1 MENVNG
7 LRKGFVLDPQ
17 GNRLLPITH
26 VNLVIGNNGET
37 LSGTLERITETV
49 SILQENGGVISV
61 ETKTELDNLNTANI
75 RKGAICYVS
84 TEDKYYSYS
93 ANGSWKPMQ
102 TSSSGGSDD
111 GYSHIWVG
119 PDPPANENMLWLDT
133 NSDGVIEDET
143 DLELLYS
150 LRELVSELQTTITV
164 LDKRVSD
171 LEKNGVIIVPPT
183 DPDDPGTEEGTDLF
197 FLLEDGS
204 SLLLEDGTGLLLETK
219 GTSSSVQENGLLFE
233 DGTQILLE
241 DGTELLLEKQGTTPS
256 PIKEDALLFED
267 GAEILLEDGSK
278 LLLES
283 ASNDAITVSYV
294 SSEKKLEMTGN
305 NANLFVSNQALNI
318 IDSNSIVSSSNLI
331 IA

>member
-49 SILQENGGVISV
+49 SILQKNGGVISV

-133 NSDGVIEDET
+133 NSDGVIEGED
-143 DLELLYS
+143 DLNLLYN
-150 LRELVSELQTTITV
+150 LRDKINEMQTEIEV
-164 LDKRVSD
+164 LNSRVKY
-171 LEKNGVIIVPPT
+171 LEENGVAVDPKPPG
-183 DPDDPGTEEGTDLF
+183 PDEPTED
-197 FLLEDGS
+197 ED
-204 SLLLEDGTGLLLETK
+204 D
-219 GTSSSVQENGLLFE
+219 
-233 DGTQILLE
+233 I
-241 DGTELLLEKQGTTPS
+241 
-256 PIKEDALLFED
+256 
-267 GAEILLEDGSK
+267 ILLEDGSEILLEK
-278 LLLES
+278 DGSLLLEIQVVDEKPPVTTT
-283 ASNDAITVSYV
+283 NDAILMEDGIEILMEDGSLLLLEDGSTVDPIEDSITAIYEATIETLSLSSKSLLQV
-294 SSEKKLEMTGN
+294 SDKSLVINSNKVSVLN
-305 NANLFVSNQALNI
+305 N
-318 IDSNSIVSSSNLI
+318 NLI
-331 IA
+331 L

>member
-49 SILQENGGVISV
+49 SILQENGGVMSV

-133 NSDGVIEDET
+133 NSDGVIEGED
-143 DLELLYS
+143 DLNLLYNF
-150 LRELVSELQTTITV
+150 R
-164 LDKRVSD
+164 D
-171 LEKNGVIIVPPT
+171 
-183 DPDDPGTEEGTDLF
+183 
-197 FLLEDGS
+197 
-204 SLLLEDGTGLLLETK
+204 
-219 GTSSSVQENGLLFE
+219 
-233 DGTQILLE
+233 
-241 DGTELLLEKQGTTPS
+241 
-256 PIKEDALLFED
+256 
-267 GAEILLEDGSK
+267 
-278 LLLES
+278 
-283 ASNDAITVSYV
+283 
-294 SSEKKLEMTGN
+294 
-305 NANLFVSNQALNI
+305 
-318 IDSNSIVSSSNLI
+318 
-331 IA
+331 

>member
-133 NSDGVIEDET
+133 NSDGVIEGED
-143 DLELLYS
+143 DLNLLYN
-150 LRELVSELQTTITV
+150 LRDKINEMQTEIEV
-164 LDKRVSD
+164 LNNRVKY
-171 LEKNGVIIVPPT
+171 LEESGVVVDPKPPGPDEPIEDEDDII
-183 DPDDPGTEEGTDLF
+183 
-197 FLLEDGS
+197 LLEDGS
-204 SLLLEDGTGLLLETK
+204 SLLLENGSNLLLEIQEINTK
-219 GTSSSVQENGLLFE
+219 PELTNALLFE
-233 DGTQILLE
+233 DGTEILTE
-241 DGTELLLEKQGTTPS
+241 DGLVLLLE
-256 PIKEDALLFED
+256 
-267 GAEILLEDGSK
+267 
-278 LLLES
+278 
-283 ASNDAITVSYV
+283 
-294 SSEKKLEMTGN
+294 M
-305 NANLFVSNQALNI
+305 
-318 IDSNSIVSSSNLI
+318 
-331 IA
+331 

>member
-49 SILQENGGVISV
+49 SILQENGGVINV
-61 ETKTELDNLNTANI
+61 ETKDELDNLNTANI

-133 NSDGVIEDET
+133 NSDGVIEGED
-143 DLELLYS
+143 DLNLLYN
-150 LRELVSELQTTITV
+150 LRDKINEMQTEIEV
-164 LDKRVSD
+164 LNSRVKY
-171 LEKNGVIIVPPT
+171 LEENGVAVDPKPPG
-183 DPDDPGTEEGTDLF
+183 PDEPTED
-197 FLLEDGS
+197 ED
-204 SLLLEDGTGLLLETK
+204 D
-219 GTSSSVQENGLLFE
+219 
-233 DGTQILLE
+233 I
-241 DGTELLLEKQGTTPS
+241 
-256 PIKEDALLFED
+256 
-267 GAEILLEDGSK
+267 ILLEDGSEILLEK
-278 LLLES
+278 DGSLLLEIQVVDEKPPVTTT
-283 ASNDAITVSYV
+283 NDAILMEDGIEILMEDGSLLLLEDGSTVDPIEDSITAIYEATIETLSLSSKSLLQV
-294 SSEKKLEMTGN
+294 SDKSLVINSNKVSVLN
-305 NANLFVSNQALNI
+305 N
-318 IDSNSIVSSSNLI
+318 NLI
-331 IA
+331 L

>member
-84 TEDKYYSYS
+84 TEDIYYSYS

-133 NSDGVIEDET
+133 NSDGVIEGED
-143 DLELLYS
+143 DLNLLYN
-150 LRELVSELQTTITV
+150 LRDKINEMQTEIEV
-164 LDKRVSD
+164 LNSRVKY
-171 LEKNGVIIVPPT
+171 LEENGVAVDPKPPG
-183 DPDDPGTEEGTDLF
+183 PDEPTED
-197 FLLEDGS
+197 ED
-204 SLLLEDGTGLLLETK
+204 D
-219 GTSSSVQENGLLFE
+219 
-233 DGTQILLE
+233 I
-241 DGTELLLEKQGTTPS
+241 
-256 PIKEDALLFED
+256 
-267 GAEILLEDGSK
+267 ILLEDGSEILLEK
-278 LLLES
+278 DGSLLLEIQVVDEKPPVTTT
-283 ASNDAITVSYV
+283 NDAILMEDGIEILMEDGSLLLLEDGSTMNPIEDSITAIYEATIETLSLSSKSLLQVSDKSLVINSNKV
-294 SSEKKLEMTGN
+294 SVLN
-305 NANLFVSNQALNI
+305 N
-318 IDSNSIVSSSNLI
+318 NLI
-331 IA
+331 L

>member
-7 LRKGFVLDPQ
+7 LRKGFILDPQ

-26 VNLVIGNNGET
+26 INLVIGNNGET

-49 SILQENGGVISV
+49 SILQENGGVMSV

-183 DPDDPGTEEGTDLF
+183 DPTDPDDPGTEEGTNLF

-204 SLLLEDGTGLLLETK
+204 SLLLEDGTELLLETK
-219 GTSSSVQENGLLFE
+219 GTSPSVQENGLLFE

-241 DGTELLLEKQGTTPS
+241 DNTALLLE
-256 PIKEDALLFED
+256 
-267 GAEILLEDGSK
+267 
-278 LLLES
+278 
-283 ASNDAITVSYV
+283 
-294 SSEKKLEMTGN
+294 
-305 NANLFVSNQALNI
+305 
-318 IDSNSIVSSSNLI
+318 
-331 IA
+331 

>member
-133 NSDGVIEDET
+133 NSDGVIEGED
-143 DLELLYS
+143 DLNLLYN
-150 LRELVSELQTTITV
+150 LRDKINEMQTEIEV
-164 LDKRVSD
+164 LNSRVKY
-171 LEKNGVIIVPPT
+171 LEENGVAVDPKPPGPDEPTEDEDDII
-183 DPDDPGTEEGTDLF
+183 
-197 FLLEDGS
+197 LLEDGS
-204 SLLLEDGTGLLLETK
+204 EILLEKDGSLLLEIQVVDEKPPVTTTNDAILM
-219 GTSSSVQENGLLFE
+219 E
-233 DGTQILLE
+233 DGI
-241 DGTELLLEKQGTTPS
+241 
-256 PIKEDALLFED
+256 
-267 GAEILLEDGSK
+267 EILLEDGSL
-278 LLLES
+278 LLLEDGS
-283 ASNDAITVSYV
+283 TVDPIEDSITAIYEATIETLSLSSKSLLQVSDKSLVINSNKVSV
-294 SSEKKLEMTGN
+294 LN
-305 NANLFVSNQALNI
+305 N
-318 IDSNSIVSSSNLI
+318 NLI
-331 IA
+331 L

>member
-49 SILQENGGVISV
+49 SILQENGGVMSV

-171 LEKNGVIIVPPT
+171 LEKGIIINPNPGPSPT
-183 DPDDPGTEEGTDLF
+183 PDEDNIFLLEDNTP

-204 SLLLEDGTGLLLETK
+204 NLLLEIQSTPPVVDN
-219 GTSSSVQENGLLFE
+219 ENVLLFE
-233 DGTQILLE
+233 DGI
-241 DGTELLLEKQGTTPS
+241 
-256 PIKEDALLFED
+256 
-267 GAEILLEDGSK
+267 EILLEDNSK
-278 LLLES
+278 LLLENGIS
-283 ASNDAITVSYV
+283 DDSNIVAFYD
-294 SSEKKLEMTGN
+294 SSDNSLKITGN
-305 NANLFVSNQALNI
+305 DTKLFVSNKTLNI
-318 IDSNSIVSSSNLI
+318 IDTNIIVSNEILNI
-331 IA
+331 

>member
-61 ETKTELDNLNTANI
+61 ETKDELDNLNTANI

-143 DLELLYS
+143 DLELLYN

-171 LEKNGVIIVPPT
+171 
-183 DPDDPGTEEGTDLF
+183 
-197 FLLEDGS
+197 
-204 SLLLEDGTGLLLETK
+204 
-219 GTSSSVQENGLLFE
+219 
-233 DGTQILLE
+233 
-241 DGTELLLEKQGTTPS
+241 
-256 PIKEDALLFED
+256 
-267 GAEILLEDGSK
+267 
-278 LLLES
+278 
-283 ASNDAITVSYV
+283 
-294 SSEKKLEMTGN
+294 
-305 NANLFVSNQALNI
+305 
-318 IDSNSIVSSSNLI
+318 
-331 IA
+331 

>member
-133 NSDGVIEDET
+133 NSDGVIEGED
-143 DLELLYS
+143 DLNLLYN
-150 LRELVSELQTTITV
+150 LRNKINEMQTEIEV
-164 LDKRVSD
+164 LNSRVKY
-171 LEKNGVIIVPPT
+171 LEENGVAVDPKPPGPDEPTEDEDDII
-183 DPDDPGTEEGTDLF
+183 
-197 FLLEDGS
+197 LLEDGS
-204 SLLLEDGTGLLLETK
+204 EILLEKDGSLLLEIQVVDEKPPVTTTNDAILM
-219 GTSSSVQENGLLFE
+219 E
-233 DGTQILLE
+233 DGI
-241 DGTELLLEKQGTTPS
+241 
-256 PIKEDALLFED
+256 
-267 GAEILLEDGSK
+267 EILLEDGSL
-278 LLLES
+278 LLLEDGNTVDPIEDS
-283 ASNDAITVSYV
+283 ITAIYEATIETLSLSSKSLLQVSDKSLVIKSNKVSV
-294 SSEKKLEMTGN
+294 LN
-305 NANLFVSNQALNI
+305 N
-318 IDSNSIVSSSNLI
+318 NLI
-331 IA
+331 L

>member
-61 ETKTELDNLNTANI
+61 ETKDELDNLDTANI

-102 TSSSGGSDD
+102 TSSSGGDSDD
-111 GYSHIWVG
+111 DYSHIWVG

-183 DPDDPGTEEGTDLF
+183 DPTDPDDPGTEEGTNLF

-204 SLLLEDGTGLLLETK
+204 SLLLEDGTELLLETK
-219 GTSSSVQENGLLFE
+219 GTSPSVQENGLLFE

-241 DGTELLLEKQGTTPS
+241 DNTALLLE
-256 PIKEDALLFED
+256 
-267 GAEILLEDGSK
+267 
-278 LLLES
+278 
-283 ASNDAITVSYV
+283 
-294 SSEKKLEMTGN
+294 
-305 NANLFVSNQALNI
+305 
-318 IDSNSIVSSSNLI
+318 
-331 IA
+331 

>member
-7 LRKGFVLDPQ
+7 LRKGFVLDPK

-37 LSGTLERITETV
+37 LSGTLERIIETV

-61 ETKTELDNLNTANI
+61 ETKEGLDNLNTANI
-75 RKGAICYVS
+75 KKGAICYVS

-93 ANGSWKPMQ
+93 ANGNWKPMQ
-102 TSSSGGSDD
+102 TSGSGGLED

-133 NSDGVIEDET
+133 NSDGIIDNET

-183 DPDDPGTEEGTDLF
+183 DPTDPDDPSEDQGTDLF

-204 SLLLEDGTGLLLETK
+204 SL
-219 GTSSSVQENGLLFE
+219 
-233 DGTQILLE
+233 LLE

-283 ASNDAITVSYV
+283 ASNDTITVSYV
-294 SSEKKLEMTGN
+294 SSEKNLEMTGN

-318 IDSNSIVSSSNLI
+318 IDSNSVVSGSNLI
-331 IA
+331 II

>member
-133 NSDGVIEDET
+133 NSDGVIEGED
-143 DLELLYS
+143 DLNLLYN
-150 LRELVSELQTTITV
+150 LRDKINEMQTEIEVLNNRVKYLEENGVVVDPKPPGPDEPIEDEDDIILLEDGSEIL
-164 LDKRVSD
+164 
-171 LEKNGVIIVPPT
+171 LEKDGSLLLEIQVVDEKPPAT
-183 DPDDPGTEEGTDLF
+183 TTNDAILMEDGIDILM
-197 FLLEDGS
+197 EDGS
-204 SLLLEDGTGLLLETK
+204 SLLLE
-219 GTSSSVQENGLLFE
+219 VQTQIEIPTTNKNALLFE
-233 DGTQILLE
+233 DSTEALLE
-241 DGTELLLEKQGTTPS
+241 DGTT
-256 PIKEDALLFED
+256 
-267 GAEILLEDGSK
+267 ILLE
-278 LLLES
+278 
-283 ASNDAITVSYV
+283 
-294 SSEKKLEMTGN
+294 M
-305 NANLFVSNQALNI
+305 
-318 IDSNSIVSSSNLI
+318 
-331 IA
+331 

>member
-37 LSGTLERITETV
+37 LSGTLKRITETV
-49 SILQENGGVISV
+49 SILQKNGGVISI

-133 NSDGVIEDET
+133 NSDGVIEGED
-143 DLELLYS
+143 DLNLLYN
-150 LRELVSELQTTITV
+150 LRDKINEMQTEIEV
-164 LDKRVSD
+164 LNSRVKY
-171 LEKNGVIIVPPT
+171 LEENGVAVDPKPPG
-183 DPDDPGTEEGTDLF
+183 PDEPTED
-197 FLLEDGS
+197 ED
-204 SLLLEDGTGLLLETK
+204 D
-219 GTSSSVQENGLLFE
+219 
-233 DGTQILLE
+233 I
-241 DGTELLLEKQGTTPS
+241 
-256 PIKEDALLFED
+256 
-267 GAEILLEDGSK
+267 ILLEDGSEILLEK
-278 LLLES
+278 DGSLLLEIQVVDEKPPVTTT
-283 ASNDAITVSYV
+283 NDAILMEDGIEILMEDGSLLLLEDRTTVDPIEDSITALYEATIETLSLSSKSLLQV
-294 SSEKKLEMTGN
+294 SDKSLVINSNKVSVLN
-305 NANLFVSNQALNI
+305 N
-318 IDSNSIVSSSNLI
+318 NLI
-331 IA
+331 L

>member
-49 SILQENGGVISV
+49 SILQENGGVMSV

-133 NSDGVIEDET
+133 NSDGVIEGED
-143 DLELLYS
+143 DLNLLYN
-150 LRELVSELQTTITV
+150 LRDKINEMQTEIEV
-164 LDKRVSD
+164 LNSRVKY
-171 LEKNGVIIVPPT
+171 LEENGVAVDPKPPGPDEPTEDEDDII
-183 DPDDPGTEEGTDLF
+183 
-197 FLLEDGS
+197 LLEDGS
-204 SLLLEDGTGLLLETK
+204 EILLEKDGSLLLEIQVVDEKPPVTTTNDAILM
-219 GTSSSVQENGLLFE
+219 E
-233 DGTQILLE
+233 DGI
-241 DGTELLLEKQGTTPS
+241 
-256 PIKEDALLFED
+256 
-267 GAEILLEDGSK
+267 EILLEDGSL
-278 LLLES
+278 LLLEDGS
-283 ASNDAITVSYV
+283 TMNPIEDSIIASYEATIETLSLSSKSLLQVSDKSLVINSNKV
-294 SSEKKLEMTGN
+294 SVLN
-305 NANLFVSNQALNI
+305 N
-318 IDSNSIVSSSNLI
+318 NLI
-331 IA
+331 L

>member
-49 SILQENGGVISV
+49 SILQKNGGVISI

-133 NSDGVIEDET
+133 NSDGVIEGED
-143 DLELLYS
+143 DLNLLYN
-150 LRELVSELQTTITV
+150 LRDKINEMQTEIEV
-164 LDKRVSD
+164 LNSRVKY
-171 LEKNGVIIVPPT
+171 LEENGVAVDPKPPG
-183 DPDDPGTEEGTDLF
+183 PDEPTED
-197 FLLEDGS
+197 ED
-204 SLLLEDGTGLLLETK
+204 D
-219 GTSSSVQENGLLFE
+219 
-233 DGTQILLE
+233 I
-241 DGTELLLEKQGTTPS
+241 
-256 PIKEDALLFED
+256 
-267 GAEILLEDGSK
+267 ILLEDGSEILLEK
-278 LLLES
+278 DGSLLLEIQVVDEKPPVTTT
-283 ASNDAITVSYV
+283 NDAILMEDGIEILMEDGSLLLLEDGSTIDPIEDSITAIYEATIETLSLSSKSLLQVSDKSLVIKSNKV
-294 SSEKKLEMTGN
+294 SVLN
-305 NANLFVSNQALNI
+305 N
-318 IDSNSIVSSSNLI
+318 NLI
-331 IA
+331 L

>member
-49 SILQENGGVISV
+49 SILQKNGGVISI

-133 NSDGVIEDET
+133 NSDGVIEGED
-143 DLELLYS
+143 DLNLLYN
-150 LRELVSELQTTITV
+150 LRDKINEMQTEIEV
-164 LDKRVSD
+164 LNSRVKY
-171 LEKNGVIIVPPT
+171 LEENGVAVDPKPPGPDEPTEDEDDII
-183 DPDDPGTEEGTDLF
+183 
-197 FLLEDGS
+197 LLEDGS
-204 SLLLEDGTGLLLETK
+204 EILLEKDGSLLLEIQVVDEKPPVTTTNDAILM
-219 GTSSSVQENGLLFE
+219 E
-233 DGTQILLE
+233 DGI
-241 DGTELLLEKQGTTPS
+241 
-256 PIKEDALLFED
+256 
-267 GAEILLEDGSK
+267 EILLEDGSL
-278 LLLES
+278 LLLEDGNTVDPIEDS
-283 ASNDAITVSYV
+283 ITAIYEATIETLSLSSKSLLQVSDKSLVIKSNKVSV
-294 SSEKKLEMTGN
+294 LN
-305 NANLFVSNQALNI
+305 N
-318 IDSNSIVSSSNLI
+318 NLI
-331 IA
+331 L

>member
-49 SILQENGGVISV
+49 SILQENGGVMSV
-61 ETKTELDNLNTANI
+61 ETKIELDNLNTANI

-133 NSDGVIEDET
+133 NSDGVIEGED
-143 DLELLYS
+143 DLNLLYN
-150 LRELVSELQTTITV
+150 LRDKINEMQTEIEV
-164 LDKRVSD
+164 LNNRVKY
-171 LEKNGVIIVPPT
+171 LEENGVAVDPKPPG
-183 DPDDPGTEEGTDLF
+183 PDEPTED
-197 FLLEDGS
+197 ED
-204 SLLLEDGTGLLLETK
+204 D
-219 GTSSSVQENGLLFE
+219 
-233 DGTQILLE
+233 I
-241 DGTELLLEKQGTTPS
+241 
-256 PIKEDALLFED
+256 
-267 GAEILLEDGSK
+267 ILLEDGSEILLEK
-278 LLLES
+278 DGSLLLEIQVVDEKPPVTTT
-283 ASNDAITVSYV
+283 NDAILMEDGIEILMEDGSLLLLEDGSTVDPIEDSITAIYEATIETLSLSSKSLLQV
-294 SSEKKLEMTGN
+294 SDKSLVINSNKVSVLN
-305 NANLFVSNQALNI
+305 N
-318 IDSNSIVSSSNLI
+318 NLI
-331 IA
+331 L

>member
-49 SILQENGGVISV
+49 SILQKNGGVISI

-133 NSDGVIEDET
+133 NSDGVIEGED
-143 DLELLYS
+143 DLNLLYN
-150 LRELVSELQTTITV
+150 LRDKINEMQTEIEV
-164 LDKRVSD
+164 LNSRVKY
-171 LEKNGVIIVPPT
+171 LEENGVAVDPKPPGPDEPTEDEDDII
-183 DPDDPGTEEGTDLF
+183 
-197 FLLEDGS
+197 LLEDGS
-204 SLLLEDGTGLLLETK
+204 EILLEKDGSLLLEIQVVDEKPPVTTTNDAILM
-219 GTSSSVQENGLLFE
+219 E
-233 DGTQILLE
+233 DGI
-241 DGTELLLEKQGTTPS
+241 
-256 PIKEDALLFED
+256 
-267 GAEILLEDGSK
+267 EILLEDGSL
-278 LLLES
+278 LLLEDS
-283 ASNDAITVSYV
+283 STMNPIEDSITAIYEATIETLSLSSKSLLQVSDKSLVIKSNKVSV
-294 SSEKKLEMTGN
+294 LN
-305 NANLFVSNQALNI
+305 N
-318 IDSNSIVSSSNLI
+318 NLI
-331 IA
+331 L

>member
-61 ETKTELDNLNTANI
+61 ETKDELDNLNTANI

-133 NSDGVIEDET
+133 NSDGVIEGED
-143 DLELLYS
+143 DLNLLYN
-150 LRELVSELQTTITV
+150 LRDKINEMQTEIEV
-164 LDKRVSD
+164 LNSRVKY
-171 LEKNGVIIVPPT
+171 LEENGVAVDPKPPG
-183 DPDDPGTEEGTDLF
+183 PDEPTED
-197 FLLEDGS
+197 ED
-204 SLLLEDGTGLLLETK
+204 D
-219 GTSSSVQENGLLFE
+219 
-233 DGTQILLE
+233 I
-241 DGTELLLEKQGTTPS
+241 
-256 PIKEDALLFED
+256 
-267 GAEILLEDGSK
+267 ILLEDGSEILLEK
-278 LLLES
+278 DGSLLLEIQVVDEKPPVTTT
-283 ASNDAITVSYV
+283 NDAILMEDGIEILMEDGSLLLLEDGSTVDPIEDSITAIYEATIETLSLSSKSLLQV
-294 SSEKKLEMTGN
+294 SDKSLVINSNKVSVLN
-305 NANLFVSNQALNI
+305 N
-318 IDSNSIVSSSNLI
+318 NLI
-331 IA
+331 L

>member
-61 ETKTELDNLNTANI
+61 ETKDELDNLNTANI

-133 NSDGVIEDET
+133 NSDGVIEGED
-143 DLELLYS
+143 DLNLLYN
-150 LRELVSELQTTITV
+150 LRDKINEMQTEIEV
-164 LDKRVSD
+164 LNSRVKY
-171 LEKNGVIIVPPT
+171 LEENGVAVDPKPPG
-183 DPDDPGTEEGTDLF
+183 PDEPTED
-197 FLLEDGS
+197 ED
-204 SLLLEDGTGLLLETK
+204 D
-219 GTSSSVQENGLLFE
+219 
-233 DGTQILLE
+233 I
-241 DGTELLLEKQGTTPS
+241 
-256 PIKEDALLFED
+256 
-267 GAEILLEDGSK
+267 ILLEDGSEILLEK
-278 LLLES
+278 DGSLLLEIQVVDEKPPVTTT
-283 ASNDAITVSYV
+283 NDAILMEDGIEILMEDGSLLLLENSSTVDPIEDSITAIYEATIETLSLSSKSLLQV
-294 SSEKKLEMTGN
+294 SDKSLVINSNKVSVLN
-305 NANLFVSNQALNI
+305 N
-318 IDSNSIVSSSNLI
+318 NLI
-331 IA
+331 L

>member
-133 NSDGVIEDET
+133 NSDGVIEGED
-143 DLELLYS
+143 DLNLLYN
-150 LRELVSELQTTITV
+150 LRDKINEMQTEIEV
-164 LDKRVSD
+164 LNSRVKY
-171 LEKNGVIIVPPT
+171 LEENGVAVDPKPPGPDEPTEDEDDII
-183 DPDDPGTEEGTDLF
+183 
-197 FLLEDGS
+197 LLEDGS
-204 SLLLEDGTGLLLETK
+204 EILLEKDGSLLLEIQVVDEKPPVTTTNDAILM
-219 GTSSSVQENGLLFE
+219 E
-233 DGTQILLE
+233 DGI
-241 DGTELLLEKQGTTPS
+241 
-256 PIKEDALLFED
+256 
-267 GAEILLEDGSK
+267 EILLEDGSL
-278 LLLES
+278 LLLEDS
-283 ASNDAITVSYV
+283 STMNPIEDSITASYEATIETLSLSSKSLLQVSDKSLVIKSNKV
-294 SSEKKLEMTGN
+294 SVLN
-305 NANLFVSNQALNI
+305 N
-318 IDSNSIVSSSNLI
+318 NLI
-331 IA
+331 L

>member
-49 SILQENGGVISV
+49 SILQENGGVMSV

-102 TSSSGGSDD
+102 TSSSGGLED

-183 DPDDPGTEEGTDLF
+183 DPTDPDDPGTEEGTDLF

-204 SLLLEDGTGLLLETK
+204 SL
-219 GTSSSVQENGLLFE
+219 
-233 DGTQILLE
+233 LLE

-318 IDSNSIVSSSNLI
+318 IDSNSIVSGSNLI
-331 IA
+331 IT

>member
-61 ETKTELDNLNTANI
+61 ETKENLDNLNIANI

-133 NSDGVIEDET
+133 NSDGVIEGED
-143 DLELLYS
+143 DLNLLYN
-150 LRELVSELQTTITV
+150 LRDKINEMQTEIEV
-164 LDKRVSD
+164 LNSRVKY
-171 LEKNGVIIVPPT
+171 LEENGVAVDPKPPGPDEPTENEDDII
-183 DPDDPGTEEGTDLF
+183 
-197 FLLEDGS
+197 LLEDGS
-204 SLLLEDGTGLLLETK
+204 EILLEKDGSLLLEIQVVDEKPPVTTTNDAILM
-219 GTSSSVQENGLLFE
+219 E
-233 DGTQILLE
+233 DGI
-241 DGTELLLEKQGTTPS
+241 
-256 PIKEDALLFED
+256 
-267 GAEILLEDGSK
+267 EILLEDGSL
-278 LLLES
+278 LLLEDGS
-283 ASNDAITVSYV
+283 TMNPIEDSITASYEATIETLSLSSKSLLQVSDKSLVINSNKV
-294 SSEKKLEMTGN
+294 SVLN
-305 NANLFVSNQALNI
+305 N
-318 IDSNSIVSSSNLI
+318 NLI
-331 IA
+331 L

>member
-37 LSGTLERITETV
+37 LSGTLERITKTV

-61 ETKTELDNLNTANI
+61 ETKENLDNLNTANI

-133 NSDGVIEDET
+133 NSDGVIEGED
-143 DLELLYS
+143 DLNLLYN
-150 LRELVSELQTTITV
+150 LRDKINEMQTEIEV
-164 LDKRVSD
+164 LNNRVKY
-171 LEKNGVIIVPPT
+171 LEENGVAVDPKPPG
-183 DPDDPGTEEGTDLF
+183 PDEPTED
-197 FLLEDGS
+197 ED
-204 SLLLEDGTGLLLETK
+204 D
-219 GTSSSVQENGLLFE
+219 
-233 DGTQILLE
+233 I
-241 DGTELLLEKQGTTPS
+241 
-256 PIKEDALLFED
+256 
-267 GAEILLEDGSK
+267 ILLEDGSEILLEK
-278 LLLES
+278 DGSLLLEIQVVDEKPPVTTT
-283 ASNDAITVSYV
+283 NDAILMEDGIEILMEDGSLLLLEDGSTVDPIEDSITAIYEATIETLSLSSKSLLQV
-294 SSEKKLEMTGN
+294 SDKSLVINSNKVSVLN
-305 NANLFVSNQALNI
+305 N
-318 IDSNSIVSSSNLI
+318 NLI
-331 IA
+331 L

>member
-49 SILQENGGVISV
+49 SILQKNGGVISI

-133 NSDGVIEDET
+133 NSDGVIEGED
-143 DLELLYS
+143 DLNLLYN
-150 LRELVSELQTTITV
+150 LRDKINEMQTEIEV
-164 LDKRVSD
+164 LNSRVKY
-171 LEKNGVIIVPPT
+171 LEENGVAVDPKPPG
-183 DPDDPGTEEGTDLF
+183 PDEPTED
-197 FLLEDGS
+197 ED
-204 SLLLEDGTGLLLETK
+204 D
-219 GTSSSVQENGLLFE
+219 
-233 DGTQILLE
+233 I
-241 DGTELLLEKQGTTPS
+241 
-256 PIKEDALLFED
+256 
-267 GAEILLEDGSK
+267 ILLEDGSEILLEK
-278 LLLES
+278 DGSLLLEIQVVDEKPPVTTT
-283 ASNDAITVSYV
+283 NDAILMEDGIEILMEDGSLLLLEDGSTVDPIEDSITAIYEATIETLSLSSKSLLQV
-294 SSEKKLEMTGN
+294 SDKSLLINSNKVSVLN
-305 NANLFVSNQALNI
+305 N
-318 IDSNSIVSSSNLI
+318 NLI
-331 IA
+331 L

>member
-49 SILQENGGVISV
+49 SILQKNGGVISI

-133 NSDGVIEDET
+133 NSDGVIEGED
-143 DLELLYS
+143 DLNLLYN
-150 LRELVSELQTTITV
+150 LRDKINEMQTEIEV
-164 LDKRVSD
+164 LNSRVKY
-171 LEKNGVIIVPPT
+171 LEENGVAVDPKPPG
-183 DPDDPGTEEGTDLF
+183 PDEPTED
-197 FLLEDGS
+197 ED
-204 SLLLEDGTGLLLETK
+204 D
-219 GTSSSVQENGLLFE
+219 
-233 DGTQILLE
+233 I
-241 DGTELLLEKQGTTPS
+241 
-256 PIKEDALLFED
+256 
-267 GAEILLEDGSK
+267 ILLEDGSEILLEK
-278 LLLES
+278 DGSLLLEIQVVDEKPPVTTT
-283 ASNDAITVSYV
+283 NDAILMEDGIEILMEDGSLLLLEDGSTVDPIEDSITAIYEATIETLSLSSKSLLQV
-294 SSEKKLEMTGN
+294 SDKSLVINSNKVSVLN
-305 NANLFVSNQALNI
+305 N
-318 IDSNSIVSSSNLI
+318 NLI
-331 IA
+331 L

>member
-133 NSDGVIEDET
+133 NSDGVIEGED
-143 DLELLYS
+143 DLNLLYN
-150 LRELVSELQTTITV
+150 LRDKINEMQTEIEV
-164 LDKRVSD
+164 LNSRVKY
-171 LEKNGVIIVPPT
+171 LEENGVVVDPKPPGPDEPIEDEDDII
-183 DPDDPGTEEGTDLF
+183 
-197 FLLEDGS
+197 LLEDGS
-204 SLLLEDGTGLLLETK
+204 SLLLENGSNLLLEI
-219 GTSSSVQENGLLFE
+219 QEIKPKPELTNTLLFE
-233 DGTQILLE
+233 NGTEILTE
-241 DGTELLLEKQGTTPS
+241 DGLVLLLE
-256 PIKEDALLFED
+256 
-267 GAEILLEDGSK
+267 
-278 LLLES
+278 
-283 ASNDAITVSYV
+283 
-294 SSEKKLEMTGN
+294 M
-305 NANLFVSNQALNI
+305 
-318 IDSNSIVSSSNLI
+318 
-331 IA
+331 

>member
-133 NSDGVIEDET
+133 NSDGVIEGED
-143 DLELLYS
+143 DLNLLYN
-150 LRELVSELQTTITV
+150 LRDKINEMQTEIEV
-164 LDKRVSD
+164 LNSRVKY
-171 LEKNGVIIVPPT
+171 LEENGVIVGP
-183 DPDDPGTEEGTDLF
+183 DPG
-197 FLLEDGS
+197 
-204 SLLLEDGTGLLLETK
+204 
-219 GTSSSVQENGLLFE
+219 
-233 DGTQILLE
+233 
-241 DGTELLLEKQGTTPS
+241 PS
-256 PIKEDALLFED
+256 PGPDTDEDD
-267 GAEILLEDGSK
+267 IILLEDGSEILLEK
-278 LLLES
+278 DGSLLLEKQMVDEKPP
-283 ASNDAITVSYV
+283 ATTTNDAILMEDGTEILMEDGSLLLLEDGSTVDPIEDSIAVSYEATIETLSLSSKSLLQV
-294 SSEKKLEMTGN
+294 SDKSLVINSNKASVLN
-305 NANLFVSNQALNI
+305 N
-318 IDSNSIVSSSNLI
+318 NLI
-331 IA
+331 L

>member
-49 SILQENGGVISV
+49 SILQENGGVITV
-61 ETKTELDNLNTANI
+61 ETKKDLDNLNTDNI

-133 NSDGVIEDET
+133 NSDGVIEGED
-143 DLELLYS
+143 DLNLLYN
-150 LRELVSELQTTITV
+150 LRDKINEMQTEIEV
-164 LDKRVSD
+164 LNSRVKY
-171 LEKNGVIIVPPT
+171 LEENGVAVDPKPPGPDEPTEDEDDII
-183 DPDDPGTEEGTDLF
+183 
-197 FLLEDGS
+197 LLEDGS
-204 SLLLEDGTGLLLETK
+204 EILLEKDGSLLLEIQVVDEKPPVTTTNDAILM
-219 GTSSSVQENGLLFE
+219 E
-233 DGTQILLE
+233 DGI
-241 DGTELLLEKQGTTPS
+241 
-256 PIKEDALLFED
+256 
-267 GAEILLEDGSK
+267 EILLEDGSL
-278 LLLES
+278 LLLEDGNTVDPIEDS
-283 ASNDAITVSYV
+283 ITAIYEATIETLSLSSKSLLQVSDKSLVIKSNKVSV
-294 SSEKKLEMTGN
+294 LN
-305 NANLFVSNQALNI
+305 N
-318 IDSNSIVSSSNLI
+318 NLI
-331 IA
+331 L

>member
-61 ETKTELDNLNTANI
+61 ETKEDLDNLNTANI

-183 DPDDPGTEEGTDLF
+183 DPTDPDDPGTEEGTDLF

-204 SLLLEDGTGLLLETK
+204 SL
-219 GTSSSVQENGLLFE
+219 
-233 DGTQILLE
+233 LLE

-267 GAEILLEDGSK
+267 GTEILFEDGSK

-294 SSEKKLEMTGN
+294 SSEKNLEMTGN

-318 IDSNSIVSSSNLI
+318 IDSNSIVSGSNLI
-331 IA
+331 IT

>member
-61 ETKTELDNLNTANI
+61 ETKENLDNLNTANI

-133 NSDGVIEDET
+133 NSDGVIEGED
-143 DLELLYS
+143 DLNLLYN
-150 LRELVSELQTTITV
+150 LRDKINEMQTEIEV
-164 LDKRVSD
+164 LNNRVKY
-171 LEKNGVIIVPPT
+171 LEENGVAVDPKPPG
-183 DPDDPGTEEGTDLF
+183 PDEPTED
-197 FLLEDGS
+197 ED
-204 SLLLEDGTGLLLETK
+204 D
-219 GTSSSVQENGLLFE
+219 
-233 DGTQILLE
+233 I
-241 DGTELLLEKQGTTPS
+241 
-256 PIKEDALLFED
+256 
-267 GAEILLEDGSK
+267 ILLEDGSEILLEK
-278 LLLES
+278 DGSLLLEIQVVDEKPPVTTT
-283 ASNDAITVSYV
+283 NDAILMEDGIEILMEDGSLLLLEDGSTVDPIEDSITAIYEATIETLSLSSKSLLQV
-294 SSEKKLEMTGN
+294 SDKSLVINSNKVSVLN
-305 NANLFVSNQALNI
+305 N
-318 IDSNSIVSSSNLI
+318 NLI
-331 IA
+331 L

>member
-49 SILQENGGVISV
+49 SILQENGGVMSV

-102 TSSSGGSDD
+102 TSSSGGLED

-183 DPDDPGTEEGTDLF
+183 DPTDPDDPGTEEGTDLF

-204 SLLLEDGTGLLLETK
+204 SL
-219 GTSSSVQENGLLFE
+219 
-233 DGTQILLE
+233 LLE

-294 SSEKKLEMTGN
+294 SSEKNLEMTGN

-318 IDSNSIVSSSNLI
+318 IDSNSIVSGSNLI

>member
-61 ETKTELDNLNTANI
+61 ETKENLDNLNTANI

-133 NSDGVIEDET
+133 NSDGVIEGED
-143 DLELLYS
+143 DLNLLYN
-150 LRELVSELQTTITV
+150 LRDKINEMQTEIEV
-164 LDKRVSD
+164 LNSRVKY
-171 LEKNGVIIVPPT
+171 LEENGVAVDPKPPGPDEPTEDEDDII
-183 DPDDPGTEEGTDLF
+183 
-197 FLLEDGS
+197 LLEDGS
-204 SLLLEDGTGLLLETK
+204 EILLEKDGSLLLEIQVVDEKPPVTTTNDAILM
-219 GTSSSVQENGLLFE
+219 E
-233 DGTQILLE
+233 DGI
-241 DGTELLLEKQGTTPS
+241 
-256 PIKEDALLFED
+256 
-267 GAEILLEDGSK
+267 EILLEDGSL
-278 LLLES
+278 LLLEDS
-283 ASNDAITVSYV
+283 STMNPIEDSITASYEATIETLSLSSKSLLQVSDKSLVIKSNKV
-294 SSEKKLEMTGN
+294 SVLN
-305 NANLFVSNQALNI
+305 N
-318 IDSNSIVSSSNLI
+318 NLI
-331 IA
+331 L

>member
-61 ETKTELDNLNTANI
+61 ETKDELDNLNTANI

-171 LEKNGVIIVPPT
+171 LENGVIIVPPT
-183 DPDDPGTEEGTDLF
+183 DPEEPEDPGTEESTDLF

-204 SLLLEDGTGLLLETK
+204 SLLLEDGTELLLEAK
-219 GTSSSVQENGLLFE
+219 GSSSSVEENALLFE
-233 DGTQILLE
+233 DGTQLLLE
-241 DGTELLLEKQGTTPS
+241 DNTALLLE
-256 PIKEDALLFED
+256 
-267 GAEILLEDGSK
+267 
-278 LLLES
+278 
-283 ASNDAITVSYV
+283 
-294 SSEKKLEMTGN
+294 
-305 NANLFVSNQALNI
+305 
-318 IDSNSIVSSSNLI
+318 
-331 IA
+331 

>member
-133 NSDGVIEDET
+133 NSDGVIEGED
-143 DLELLYS
+143 DLNLLYN
-150 LRELVSELQTTITV
+150 LRDKINEMQTEIEV
-164 LDKRVSD
+164 LNSRVKY
-171 LEKNGVIIVPPT
+171 LEENGVAVDPKPPG
-183 DPDDPGTEEGTDLF
+183 PDEPTED
-197 FLLEDGS
+197 ED
-204 SLLLEDGTGLLLETK
+204 D
-219 GTSSSVQENGLLFE
+219 
-233 DGTQILLE
+233 I
-241 DGTELLLEKQGTTPS
+241 
-256 PIKEDALLFED
+256 
-267 GAEILLEDGSK
+267 ILLEDGSEILLEK
-278 LLLES
+278 DGSLLLEIQVVDEKPPVTTT
-283 ASNDAITVSYV
+283 NDAILMEDGIEILMEDGSLLLLEDGSTVDPIEDSITAIYEATIETLSLSSKSLLQV
-294 SSEKKLEMTGN
+294 SDKSLVINSNKVSVLN
-305 NANLFVSNQALNI
+305 N
-318 IDSNSIVSSSNLI
+318 NLI
-331 IA
+331 L

>member
-49 SILQENGGVISV
+49 SILQKNGGVISI
-61 ETKTELDNLNTANI
+61 ETKTELDNLNTTNI

-133 NSDGVIEDET
+133 NSDGVIEGED
-143 DLELLYS
+143 DLNLLYN
-150 LRELVSELQTTITV
+150 LRDKINEMQTEIEV
-164 LDKRVSD
+164 LNSRVKY
-171 LEKNGVIIVPPT
+171 LEENGVAVDPKPPGPDEPTEDEDDII
-183 DPDDPGTEEGTDLF
+183 
-197 FLLEDGS
+197 LLEDGS
-204 SLLLEDGTGLLLETK
+204 EILLEKDGSLLLEIQVVDEKPPVTTTNDAILM
-219 GTSSSVQENGLLFE
+219 E
-233 DGTQILLE
+233 DGI
-241 DGTELLLEKQGTTPS
+241 
-256 PIKEDALLFED
+256 
-267 GAEILLEDGSK
+267 EILLEDGSL
-278 LLLES
+278 LLLEDGNTVDPIEDS
-283 ASNDAITVSYV
+283 ITAIYEATIETLSLSSKSLLQVSDKSLVIKSNKVSV
-294 SSEKKLEMTGN
+294 LN
-305 NANLFVSNQALNI
+305 N
-318 IDSNSIVSSSNLI
+318 NLI
-331 IA
+331 L